1 MKATVQICFE
11 LLLFKVG
18 VLVLSNISDDLLQDI
33 NGVLQRK
40 TNVKINLLFL
50 HQRLRKLNENSKQEA
65 NTSNRLSSQ

>member
-18 VLVLSNISDDLLQDI
+18 VLVLPISDDLLQDI